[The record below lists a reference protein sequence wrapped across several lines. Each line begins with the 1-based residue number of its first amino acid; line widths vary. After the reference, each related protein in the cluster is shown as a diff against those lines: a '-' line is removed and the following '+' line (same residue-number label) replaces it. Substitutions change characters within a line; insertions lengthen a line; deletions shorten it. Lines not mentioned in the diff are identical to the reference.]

1 MNLILNSIETVREI
15 KTQYG
20 LKPRDEIKIVLE
32 DASGAPYS
40 LSAQGEQ
47 LLTGMA
53 KVALVDAFDSDD
65 LLVRDLE
72 GFKLKAA
79 MAELI
84 DVDAEIA
91 KLEKELAHLES
102 EIKRSEKMLGNPG
115 FVSKAPQAKIDAER
129 EKLEKNK
136 TLFEQTTNSLA
147 DMKARK
153 A

>member
-32 DASGAPYS
+32 DANGAPYS

-84 DVDAEIA
+84 DVKAEIA
-91 KLEKELAHLES
+91 KLEKELAHLQS